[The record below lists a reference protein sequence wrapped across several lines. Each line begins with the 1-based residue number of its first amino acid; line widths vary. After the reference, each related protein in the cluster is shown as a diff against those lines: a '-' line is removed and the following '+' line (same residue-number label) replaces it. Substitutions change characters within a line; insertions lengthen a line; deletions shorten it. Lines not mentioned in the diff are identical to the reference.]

1 MKANIR
7 KGDPDWRVQTTA
19 RCNRSAHHRVRGILC
34 AAMILGVA
42 AAQAGNVFAQSAT
55 SSSSQPSGESAKS
68 TARLQDSVLH
78 SKSLGRSMTYRI
90 LLPRDY
96 FAGSQKYPVLYLL
109 HGWHGDYQNWS
120 TLTKLTRYAENIPLI
135 VVMPDAGDS
144 WYVDSA
150 TVAQD
155 KFEQYVVRDLIQEV
169 DQRWR
174 TLRSA
179 HGRAIAGLSM
189 GGYGAVKFA
198 LEYPDVFGL
207 AASLSGAFNAAL
219 PELRDERTDL
229 QPSLRVAFGDA
240 HSKTRE
246 QNELYALANA
256 AKVQEVPYLY
266 IDCGNQDS
274 SFLEPNRRLV
284 SILSRRKFA
293 YEYHEYPGEHTWQ
306 YWDEHLP
313 AMLNLVQ
320 REIIE
325 KQKLQ

>member
-1 MKANIR
+1 MRANIPIA
-7 KGDPDWRVQTTA
+7 DPDWRVQTTA
-19 RCNRSAHHRVRGILC
+19 RCKRSAFCMVRGILC
-34 AAMILGVA
+34 AAVILGVA
-42 AAQAGNVFAQSAT
+42 AAQAGNLFAQSAT
-55 SSSSQPSGESAKS
+55 SFSSQATGESAKS
-68 TARLQDSVLH
+68 TARLQDPVLH

-96 FAGSQKYPVLYLL
+96 FAGSQTYPVLYLL
-109 HGWHGDYQNWS
+109 HGWHGDFQNWS

-135 VVMPDAGDS
+135 VVMLDAGDS

-150 TVAQD
+150 SVAQD
-155 KFEQYVVRDLIQEV
+155 KFEQYVVRDVIQEV

-174 TLRSA
+174 TVRSA
-179 HGRAIAGLSM
+179 HGRVVAGLSM

-219 PELRDERTDL
+219 PELGEERADL
-229 QPSLRVAFGDA
+229 QPSLRSAFGDA
-240 HSKTRE
+240 HNKTRE
-246 QNELYALANA
+246 QNDLYALANA
-256 AKVQEVPYLY
+256 AKVQKVPYLY

-274 SFLEPNRRLV
+274 SFLEPNRRLAA
-284 SILSRRKFA
+284 ILSRRKFA

-313 AMLNLVQ
+313 AVLNLVQ

-325 KQKLQ
+325 KQKSQ